1 MTAFNAAYS
10 ARRGWFVWW
19 GTKAIQPTPCPMDPG
34 GRVGAR
40 RLADALNRVY
50 APEPEPVEVFS
61 YGADE
66 HHFADGSPRPDAWEW
81 FEAQRAEAWRRIC
94 NRTHAQQREPNV

>member
-19 GTKAIQPTPCPMDPG
+19 GTKAIQPTPCPMDPD
-34 GRVGAR
+34 GRASAR

-50 APEPEPVEVFS
+50 ARGAECIEVFTH
-61 YGADE
+61 GADT
-66 HHFADGSPRPDAWEW
+66 HHFADGSPRPDARDW
-81 FEAQRAEAWRRIC
+81 FDAQRAEAVARLTERR
-94 NRTHAQQREPNV
+94 